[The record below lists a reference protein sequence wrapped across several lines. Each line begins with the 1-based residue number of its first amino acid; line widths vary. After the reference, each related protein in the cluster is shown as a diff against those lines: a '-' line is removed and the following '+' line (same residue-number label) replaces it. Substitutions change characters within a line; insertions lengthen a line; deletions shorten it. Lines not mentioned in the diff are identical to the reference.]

1 MSNLFKTC
9 FLVAA
14 FVAVAPMALAQTTSP
29 APATQ
34 KTQPLAPPAAPRT
47 DTRDLNNNQDSQR
60 YAVRITG
67 DNVRFRLSVN
77 GIPLFSKIMYS
88 GQVLDETFNEYMKV
102 GINTVEIQLERF
114 SSAMASAAKYEVYF
128 QSPSQAVTGEKTML
142 YASPESIPMPLR
154 HPLGV
159 RVKTIPP
166 LRIWKAERLT
176 LLPAEQSRLLMSI
189 NALRTRFI
197 EALERNDN
205 AYLATHDKP
214 IRDEINIAYGRVPET
229 PDDIVAL
236 RKKIAKSLSELVN
249 VPVESTPIL
258 TADDLVFTPVAD
270 GRLMQVTRVDGSPV
284 MHIKRGPIEITVQ
297 SPLYGLVAGV
307 WERVR

>member
-1 MSNLFKTC
+1 MSNLLKTC
-9 FLVAA
+9 FLAIA
-14 FVAVAPMALAQTTSP
+14 LLATAPMAFAQTAS
-29 APATQ
+29 
-34 KTQPLAPPAAPRT
+34 QPQTAAPRT

-60 YAVRITG
+60 YAIHITG

-77 GIPLFSKIMYS
+77 GIPLFSRIMS
-88 GQVLDETFNEYMKV
+88 TGQVLDETFNEYMKV
-102 GINTVEIQLERF
+102 GVNTVEIQLERF
-114 SSAMASAAKYEVYF
+114 SSAMPTTAKYEVYF
-128 QSPSQAVTGEKTML
+128 QSPSQVVTGEKTFL
-142 YASPESIPMPLR
+142 YSSPDTIPMPLR

-176 LLPAEQSRLLMSI
+176 LLPAEQARLLQAI
-189 NALRTRFI
+189 NGLRTRFI

-229 PDDIVAL
+229 PDDIIAL

-249 VPVESTPIL
+249 VPVESTPVL
-258 TADDLVFTPVAD
+258 TTDDLIFTPVAD
-270 GRLMQVTRVDGSPV
+270 NRLMQITRVDGGPV
-284 MHIKRGPIEITVQ
+284 MHIKRGPVEITIQ